1 MSKLNGKL
9 INLSCR
15 FKSFKWGVSEK
26 FKKRDLGGK
35 EIIIEVALLII
46 AVLLIV
52 LFRTEIVKVVTSAI
66 KKISDGVNGMFAEP
80 ILPAK

>member
-35 EIIIEVALLII
+35 EIIIEVALLIL

-52 LFRTEIVKVVTSAI
+52 LFRDQITTVVKDAI
-66 KKISDGVNGMFAEP
+66 GKISGGVNKLFVEP
-80 ILPAK
+80 TP